1 MIVAEVRRDPAG
13 RVTGFTVTGHSG
25 QAPHGEDIVCAGVTA
40 LSETAVLGLRHVA
53 GALPQ
58 VEMRDGFLR
67 CELPPVQGEQETRA
81 QAILETL
88 VLGLRDIARDY
99 KSHLRV
105 SETMGGK

>member
-1 MIVAEVRRDPAG
+1 VIVAEVRRDPAG

-105 SETMGGK
+105 SETLGGK